1 MRYGNREKDK
11 YIDGI
16 LDLTVP
22 WEAGLTKN
30 WAQDAGFMFA

>member
-1 MRYGNREKDK
+1 MRCGNWEKDK

-22 WEAGLTKN
+22 WEAGLIKN